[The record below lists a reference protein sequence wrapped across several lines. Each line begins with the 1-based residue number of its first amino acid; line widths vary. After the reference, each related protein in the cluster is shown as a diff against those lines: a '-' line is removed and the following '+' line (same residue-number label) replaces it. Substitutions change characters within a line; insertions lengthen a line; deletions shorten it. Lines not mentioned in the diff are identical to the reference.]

1 MVFQVRHTQK
11 KIWLLTYGASSPSI
25 THDILRVNTGMVT
38 DECYT
43 MCDGVHKYT
52 LIHLVKKERKYR
64 MQMAMAALL
73 VKQKVIQ
80 ASLFDEES
88 IIGHVKWDESTE
100 NLPNSTSFK
109 WFVQCMNEK
118 GLHVDEWVK
127 PGKPRS
133 LLQLLKTNKRA
144 TVPNLESLSKEEIIT
159 KFKALSAESKSFEHK
174 LASSTKKINSLMQ
187 ELQVRKSISDTYAQ
201 EINSLETQLVDAQ
214 KQIAELQA
222 KKNE

>member
-1 MVFQVRHTQK
+1 
-11 KIWLLTYGASSPSI
+11 
-25 THDILRVNTGMVT
+25 
-38 DECYT
+38 
-43 MCDGVHKYT
+43 
-52 LIHLVKKERKYR
+52 

-88 IIGHVKWDESTE
+88 IIGHIKRDESTK

-109 WFVQCMNEK
+109 WFIQCMNDK

-127 PGKPRS
+127 PGKTKS

-144 TVPNLESLSKEEIIT
+144 TVPNLESLTKEEIIA

-174 LASSTKKINSLMQ
+174 LASSSKKVASLTE
-187 ELQVRKSISDTYAQ
+187 ELHVRKSISDSYAQ
-201 EINSLETQLVDAQ
+201 KIDSLETQLADAL

-222 KKNE
+222 KQNE